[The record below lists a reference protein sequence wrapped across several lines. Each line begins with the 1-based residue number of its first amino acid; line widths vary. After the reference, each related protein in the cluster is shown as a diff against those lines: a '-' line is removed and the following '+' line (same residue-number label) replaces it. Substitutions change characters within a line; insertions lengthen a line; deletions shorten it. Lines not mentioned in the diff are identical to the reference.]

1 MERRTFL
8 SRVIMVAATAA
19 TVGPMA
25 ACSDVREVTEAFLG
39 DPSLLAAL
47 GADAVRDLGRAYMAK
62 TPGEAD
68 KDTLVAALRDDLR
81 ALRGMPWQPDPD
93 FLSLIRA
100 DFDAERTVWLDGWL
114 LSRNEGRRLA
124 VFALNT
130 AS

>member
-8 SRVIMVAATAA
+8 SRVITVAATAA

-25 ACSDVREVTEAFLG
+25 ACSDVGEVTDAFLG
-39 DPSLLAAL
+39 DPSLLSAL
-47 GADAVRDLGRAYMAK
+47 GADAVRALGRAYMET
-62 TPGEAD
+62 TPDEAD

-93 FLSLIRA
+93 FPSLIRA